1 MTGIPLFSVN
11 LFIKPHNSVAD
22 NSQRSISSNT
32 KIQFSNCTRSL
43 LCINSA
49 KFIFTGIPIALVSI
63 VLETE
68 LNSRSQIFFVFR
80 ALLDSPKY

>member
-1 MTGIPLFSVN
+1 MV
-11 LFIKPHNSVAD
+11 D

-32 KIQFSNCTRSL
+32 KIQFSNRTRSL

-49 KFIFTGIPIALVSI
+49 KLIFTGTPIALVSI
-63 VLETE
+63 VLEIE
-68 LNSRSQIFFVFR
+68 LNNRSQIFFVFR